1 MVTDPYFAKIGII
14 SLFNFICFLM
24 QFDELVTWPKSFEA
38 SESLVK
44 RSIGYLYINTY
55 FADKKDAYKLIKKF

>member
-1 MVTDPYFAKIGII
+1 
-14 SLFNFICFLM
+14 M